1 VKFISSRELS
11 TKPADVYSKLE
22 KAGKLIIN
30 YNGKPKALMV
40 SIDEDSFEGVLR
52 AVTRAL
58 AEYALSDMRQTAR
71 DRGVDGMKERE
82 LEAVISD
89 ARRVKKK

>member
-1 VKFISSRELS
+1 MKFISSRELS
-11 TKPADVYSKLE
+11 TRPAEVYRKLE

-30 YNGKPKALMV
+30 HNGKPRALMV

-58 AEYALSDMRQTAR
+58 AEYALTDMRKTAR
-71 DRGVDGMKERE
+71 QRGIEGMDERE

-89 ARRVKKK
+89 ARKRGKK